1 MKRILV
7 NTNVL
12 LDIITNDPNWFE
24 WSLNILDKY
33 ASTHILCINAI
44 IYAELSIGFKQK
56 IELDNFIKEAQFYYL
71 SELPLD
77 TLFLAGK
84 VFLKYRRSSGSK
96 IVPLPDFFIGAHA
109 ITENIALIT
118 RDKGH
123 YQTYFPALKLV
134 MPHPLP

>member
-1 MKRILV
+1 VKKILV
-7 NTNVL
+7 DTNVL
-12 LDIITNDPNWFE
+12 LDVVTNDPNWFD
-24 WSLNILDKY
+24 WSVNILDKY
-33 ASTHILCINAI
+33 AHTHTLCINAI

-56 IELDNFIKEAQFYYL
+56 VELDDFIKEAPFHYL

-84 VFLKYRRSSGSK
+84 VFLEYKKSGGNK
-96 IVPLPDFFIGAHA
+96 TVPLPDFFIGAHA

-123 YQTYFPALKLV
+123 YQTYFPTLKLI
-134 MPHPLP
+134 MPHS